1 MADRKP
7 VEATNL
13 DRYGAPIIPWSDV
26 RDALDRLHE
35 ADVPFF
41 LGTVYPDGHPHIAGF
56 GPAWLDG
63 DFYICTGLATQKA
76 KNIAANPA
84 CTIAAHLP
92 GYDVTMEGTA
102 TRVDHPE
109 TLEKVAAVYREGGW
123 PAEVSGDAL
132 VAPYSAPSAG
142 PPPWHI
148 FQFTFDKVV
157 ALKLDEQGGATRWR
171 FA

>member
-92 GYDVTMEGTA
+92 GYDLNGDGHPDEVTAPAMWVGSLISAVLGNILPGAGTLYRA
-102 TRVDHPE
+102 QTFEFLGRAKACVD
-109 TLEKVAAVYREGGW
+109 VAAREQVGGKR
-123 PAEVSGDAL
+123 DRR
-132 VAPYSAPSAG
+132 
-142 PPPWHI
+142 H
-148 FQFTFDKVV
+148 VV
-157 ALKLDEQGGATRWR
+157 IPRPG
-171 FA
+171 